1 MKRVL
6 IIVVFLCISILVH
19 AQALIFYSTEVY
31 NMQKLEKVQDCSF
44 KLVLD
49 TSTRKA
55 MLFVGDALTYLDITD
70 AYMDEETKGF
80 LYVVRN
86 KYGKEYQVVVLCNE
100 KTNTA
105 TISIKE
111 LALLV
116 FNAKCETL

>member
-6 IIVVFLCISILVH
+6 IIVVFLCISILVN

-86 KYGKEYQVVVLCNE
+86 KYGKEYQVVVLCDE